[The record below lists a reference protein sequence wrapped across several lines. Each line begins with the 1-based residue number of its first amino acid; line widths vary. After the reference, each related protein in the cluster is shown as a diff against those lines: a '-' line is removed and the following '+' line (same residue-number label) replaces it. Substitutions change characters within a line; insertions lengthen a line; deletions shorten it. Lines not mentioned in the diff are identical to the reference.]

1 MASMGGARHVW
12 YLSEAQL
19 LEAMKM
25 SWLSQPPAILLFATT
40 KSSIAILT
48 LRLIGKT
55 TFWRK
60 IILCVVIAV
69 VSVSNVLGIVFTFAQ
84 CTPARALWTP
94 GLPASCWDPTVQEHF
109 NYFLGGTSLVLK
121 SWTYSRST
129 FLTDSLIT
137 WAFSCQHLDRC
148 TAGAA
153 PDHLHS

>member
-1 MASMGGARHVW
+1 MASVGGARHVW
-12 YLSEAQL
+12 YLSDAQV
-19 LEAMKM
+19 LEAMKL

-69 VSVSNVLGIVFTFAQ
+69 VSVANVLGIVFTFAQ

-94 GLPASCWDPTVQEHF
+94 GLPASC
-109 NYFLGGTSLVLK
+109 
-121 SWTYSRST
+121 
-129 FLTDSLIT
+129 
-137 WAFSCQHLDRC
+137 
-148 TAGAA
+148 
-153 PDHLHS
+153 